1 MRYTREDGCRAWLTY
16 GNLPYEGL
24 RRLWEDHGGSAEA
37 IFDRFAE
44 DPPFIREYGAQA
56 SLDALRTAAK
66 PEKMHKLM
74 CTMSQ
79 HQMRI
84 MSIDDICYPDLLRE
98 ISDPPVLL
106 YYQGNP
112 DCLTGKCITMVGSRS
127 ASPHGLMIAHDVA
140 KELAQ
145 SGVTIVSGFALG
157 IDTACHEGC
166 LAGGGTTCAVMAC
179 GLDVEYPSD
188 SNDFRRQILDGGGVT
203 LSEFPPGSRALG
215 WHFAIRNRIMSGLS
229 RATMM
234 MECKRKSGSMLT
246 VQHALDQG
254 REVYAY
260 PGQPGTP
267 SAEGAHA
274 LLREGATYF
283 SYAEDIL
290 TDLGWRDTAHIDR
303 KETQAALPPLTTE
316 QRKVLTV
323 LAGGEQSFDQ
333 LAAETGL
340 DASELSGALTMLQ
353 LLGLIHPMPGKAY
366 MRV

>member
-1 MRYTREDGCRAWLTY
+1 MRYTREEEGCRAWLTY

-37 IFDRFAE
+37 IFDRFTE
-44 DPPFIREYGAQA
+44 DPPFIHEYGPQA
-56 SLDALRTAAK
+56 CMDALRTAAR
-66 PEKMHKLM
+66 PEKMHELM
-74 CTMSQ
+74 LTMSR

-106 YYQGNP
+106 YYQGDP

-140 KELAQ
+140 KELAR

-179 GLDVEYPSD
+179 GLDIEYPSD
-188 SNDFRRQILDGGGVT
+188 SSDLRKQILDSGGVT
-203 LSEFPPGSRALG
+203 LSEFPPGSRAIG

-254 REVYAY
+254 R
-260 PGQPGTP
+260 
-267 SAEGAHA
+267 
-274 LLREGATYF
+274 
-283 SYAEDIL
+283 
-290 TDLGWRDTAHIDR
+290 
-303 KETQAALPPLTTE
+303 
-316 QRKVLTV
+316 
-323 LAGGEQSFDQ
+323 
-333 LAAETGL
+333 
-340 DASELSGALTMLQ
+340 
-353 LLGLIHPMPGKAY
+353 
-366 MRV
+366 